1 MRHGRD
7 RINNLKKTLNLPAPS
22 RHQRTSRP
30 TRAQPNRPSRVQPFH
45 SFAEETMSIKTTI
58 ASVAAAALVMGTVMV
73 SSTSEAHARPGWGL
87 GLGIG
92 LAAGALV
99 GAAAASNY
107 GYGYGYG
114 PAYVVPAYPAYRCS
128 WVPQYNYWGA
138 YIGSTR

>member
-1 MRHGRD
+1 
-7 RINNLKKTLNLPAPS
+7 
-22 RHQRTSRP
+22 
-30 TRAQPNRPSRVQPFH
+30 
-45 SFAEETMSIKTTI
+45 MSIKTTI

-99 GAAAASNY
+99 GAAAASTY
-107 GYGYGYG
+107 A
-114 PAYVVPAYPAYRCS
+114 PAYVVPAYPAYRCH

-138 YIGSTR
+138 YIGSTRVCGY

>member
-1 MRHGRD
+1 MF
-7 RINNLKKTLNLPAPS
+7 K
-22 RHQRTSRP
+22 
-30 TRAQPNRPSRVQPFH
+30 
-45 SFAEETMSIKTTI
+45 TI
-58 ASVAAAALVMGTVMV
+58 ATVAAAALVMGTVMV
-73 SSTSEAHARPGWGL
+73 SGTSEAQARPGWGL

-138 YIGSTR
+138 YIGSTRVCGY